1 MKLKFCNH
9 LWAVVAIAMIILGCS
24 KDETMSFDVPSD
36 SILIEVGKAGDEGT
50 TTFTSE
56 NVSAVDVVSVAKGWE
71 VVNIDMLA
79 KTITVKSPS
88 LFDDGQERS
97 GTISLK
103 VYSPMGKSKSVGVN
117 VAILDNPDVDY
128 REAPANCYI
137 ANKYDT
143 RYLFTII
150 GRIKCAR
157 PSSSIPK
164 PTFLSTAWAKKP

>member
-9 LWAVVAIAMIILGCS
+9 LWAIMAALMIILGCS
-24 KDETMSFDVPSD
+24 KDETMDFEVPSK
-36 SILIEVGKAGDEGT
+36 SILIEVDRAGGEGT

-56 NVSAVDVVSVAKGWE
+56 NVSAVDVSSVAEGWE

-79 KTITVKSPS
+79 KTITVKSPA
-88 LFDDGQERS
+88 LFDNGEERS

-103 VYSPMGKSKSVGVN
+103 VYSPLGTSKSVTIF

-128 REAPANCYI
+128 RNTPSNCYI

-143 RYLFTII
+143 R
-150 GRIKCAR
+150 
-157 PSSSIPK
+157 
-164 PTFLSTAWAKKP
+164 